1 MSSTQ
6 KTIKYCAMTFAILLA
21 VGIISAMANIAFT
34 IANGFSGTS
43 DGLRFTDSKNERNF
57 SADYDK
63 SFKGVSS
70 LNVENALGNLKIC
83 VGEDF
88 RVVANH
94 VSKKF
99 SADVSGDGTLTIKD
113 KGNDFNFLWFNF
125 NGLTNP
131 RSDIIVYV
139 PSNFISK
146 ESIISTGAGNTIIE
160 GLKSDYLFIEAGAG
174 KIRTKDLTAA
184 RARVDGGVGSIT
196 LNQVRFEESDF
207 DSGVG
212 KLDVSGQ
219 LLGKTNVDC
228 GVGEVELDL
237 SGEVDDYGYNVD
249 TGLGPIK
256 LNGNKISGKYNLD
269 AQNQIKVDGGVG
281 SVNIKIK

>member
-1 MSSTQ
+1 M
-6 KTIKYCAMTFAILLA
+6 
-21 VGIISAMANIAFT
+21 
-34 IANGFSGTS
+34 
-43 DGLRFTDSKNERNF
+43 
-57 SADYDK
+57 
-63 SFKGVSS
+63 
-70 LNVENALGNLKIC
+70 
-83 VGEDF
+83 
-88 RVVANH
+88 
-94 VSKKF
+94 
-99 SADVSGDGTLTIKD
+99 
-113 KGNDFNFLWFNF
+113 
-125 NGLTNP
+125 
-131 RSDIIVYV
+131 
-139 PSNFISK
+139 
-146 ESIISTGAGNTIIE
+146 
-160 GLKSDYLFIEAGAG
+160 
-174 KIRTKDLTAA
+174 TAA